1 MCDEY
6 INIMKREKV
15 YARQS
20 NAVERD
26 QIYHKTLLIG
36 VN

>member
-6 INIMKREKV
+6 IDIMKREKV

>member
-20 NAVERD
+20 NTVERD
-26 QIYHKTLLIG
+26 QIFHKTLLIG